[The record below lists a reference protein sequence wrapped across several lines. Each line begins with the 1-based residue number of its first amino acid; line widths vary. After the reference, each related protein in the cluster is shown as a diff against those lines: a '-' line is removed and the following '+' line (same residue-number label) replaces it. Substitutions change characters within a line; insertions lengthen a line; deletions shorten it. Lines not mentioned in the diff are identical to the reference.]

1 MEGCLANLS
10 LIRQKII
17 IEAESWC
24 GTPYTHRQSCKYAG
38 ADCVGFPVGV
48 CKAVGLVP
56 PDLVIPY
63 YSSQW
68 HLHQKKEL
76 LVETALQLGCKE
88 KPFEELLPGD
98 FFLMKIGHVC
108 SHTGIYLLDNYMIH
122 AVCSFPSQVVRRP
135 FDGVWKKTAKRFF
148 TFPNV
153 E

>member
-1 MEGCLANLS
+1 MT
-10 LIRQKII
+10 IREKII
-17 IEAESWC
+17 EEAQSWY
-24 GTPYTHRQSCKYAG
+24 GTPYVHRQACKGAG

-56 PDLVIPY
+56 QDLVIPY

-88 KPFEELLPGD
+88 KLFEELVPGD

-108 SHTGIYLLDNYMIH
+108 SHTGIYLPENMMVH
-122 AVCSFPSQVVRRP
+122 AVCQFPSMVVKRA
-135 FDGVWKKTAKRFF
+135 FDGVWKRTAKRFF

-153 E
+153 DN